1 MNNKISEEK
10 LRQYHE
16 VSVELVRKCGP
27 LFLEGFQKPNADYE
41 VKSAFYDL
49 VTVYDKQIE
58 ATLSAGLLKAF
69 PESKIIGEE
78 ALADAKTQPEL
89 SDAPTWIIDP
99 IDGTNNYVRRIPHCC
114 ISVGLAINK
123 ELVVGIVYNPAA
135 NELYSAW
142 QGHGAFL
149 NGQPISASSNVT
161 TINQAVVGYEI
172 SLIVVAK
179 ARDSNVKRLYKLASN
194 ATGTRSFGC
203 AALTLC
209 YIAAGRCDAYH
220 VENLKPWDLAGGA
233 IILREAGGFVY
244 HTSGGRFDVMKP
256 DCVCT
261 CSEELAKNVIQLIK
275 EADQITGY
283 TFI

>member
-1 MNNKISEEK
+1 MSYQISEAQLEEYY
-10 LRQYHE
+10 Q
-16 VSVELVRKCGP
+16 VSVELVRKCGT
-27 LFLEGFQKPNADYE
+27 LFLEGFQKPKTDYE

-58 ATLSAGLLKAF
+58 ATLTDGLLKAF

-78 ALADAKTQPEL
+78 AMANAKTPPEL
-89 SDAPTWIIDP
+89 TDAPTWIIDP
-99 IDGTNNYVRRIPHCC
+99 IDGTNNYVRKIPHCC

-123 ELVVGIVYNPAA
+123 ELVLGIVYNPSA

-149 NGQPISASSNVT
+149 NGQPIEVSNAKK
-161 TINQAVVGYEI
+161 INQALVCYEV
-172 SLIVVAK
+172 SLIVVSK
-179 ARDSNVKRLYKLASN
+179 GRDKNVKRLYKLASS

-233 IILREAGGFVY
+233 VILREAGGRVY
-244 HTSGGRFDVMKP
+244 HTSGARFDVMKP

-261 CSEELAKNVIQLIK
+261 SSEELANNVIQLI
-275 EADQITGY
+275 EAADEISGY
-283 TFI
+283 TFK